1 MTDYEFFDAH
11 FHIIDP
17 RFPLVPN
24 RGYLPDRYTTND
36 YRERLKD
43 YQLRG
48 GAIIS
53 GSFQAFDQD
62 YLVDA
67 LARMGS
73 HYVGVTQLPA
83 SVSDEELLELNE
95 AGVRAV
101 RFNLKRGGSEDVSHL
116 DAMAR
121 RIHELAGW
129 HVELYID
136 SRDLDDLIPTLV
148 GLPAVGIDHLGLS
161 RAGFP
166 SLLKLAEQG
175 VRVKASGFGRVDFNV
190 PIALK
195 DLYAANPNCL
205 MFGSDLPSARAARSY
220 SDNDFRLVVDTLG
233 EQAARRVFLENAL
246 DFYRMPDRQ

>member
-1 MTDYEFFDAH
+1 
-11 FHIIDP
+11 
-17 RFPLVPN
+17 
-24 RGYLPDRYTTND
+24 
-36 YRERLKD
+36 
-43 YQLRG
+43 
-48 GAIIS
+48 
-53 GSFQAFDQD
+53 
-62 YLVDA
+62 
-67 LARMGS
+67 
-73 HYVGVTQLPA
+73 
-83 SVSDEELLELNE
+83 
-95 AGVRAV
+95 
-101 RFNLKRGGSEDVSHL
+101 
-116 DAMAR
+116 MAR

-205 MFGSDLPSARAARSY
+205 MFGSDLPSARVARSY

>member
-1 MTDYEFFDAH
+1 
-11 FHIIDP
+11 
-17 RFPLVPN
+17 
-24 RGYLPDRYTTND
+24 
-36 YRERLKD
+36 
-43 YQLRG
+43 
-48 GAIIS
+48 
-53 GSFQAFDQD
+53 
-62 YLVDA
+62 
-67 LARMGS
+67 
-73 HYVGVTQLPA
+73 
-83 SVSDEELLELNE
+83 
-95 AGVRAV
+95 V

-129 HVELYID
+129 HVELYVD
-136 SRDLDDLIPTLV
+136 ARDLDELIPTLV
-148 GLPAVGIDHLGLS
+148 SLPAVGIDHLGLS

-195 DLYAANPNCL
+195 DLYAANPQCL
-205 MFGSDLPSARAARSY
+205 MFGSDLPSTRAARSY